1 MAAEPRRLCGL
12 EPTNDIILI
21 MENEQIVDALEL
33 LVKLW
38 DVHGMNEF
46 KSKNLSFAA
55 RGLDKY
61 AGRIANLDLD
71 ALYAIPGVGKVVV
84 QIVQDIAQSGTC
96 ADLEAMI
103 EQTPAGILD
112 ILKIKG
118 LGPKKVGVIW
128 RELGITE
135 LDDLLAACSAN
146 QLEQLKGFG
155 KSIQENVKT
164 YILFLKENR
173 RKLRLD
179 KAEKLSLHLLD
190 LLQAVFPQVRVSGE
204 LSRSCE
210 VISSLVFVVQT
221 SDMFGAHAVIETI
234 DGMQTDFQQSSPFTW
249 RGHLEG
255 HLIAIEIHF
264 ADESQLNSMQ
274 FQWGSN
280 PAHLAQVNFFQQK
293 NIQQVEDIYASQNLP
308 FIVPEMREGFKEF
321 EWATKH
327 AIRDLVQL
335 NDLTGCLHNHST
347 YSDGRNSLL
356 EMAEACRALGLTY
369 FGIADHSQYAAYAG
383 GLKEEDII
391 RQHAEIDALNQTW
404 SDFQILK
411 GIEAD
416 ILPDGSLDYND
427 RILASF
433 DYVVASVHAQLV
445 MDQDRA
451 MSRLIKAIENPY
463 TSILGHPTGRL
474 LLTRSGYPIDTSKI
488 LDACKANGVSIELN
502 ASPYRLDLDW
512 RHIYEAM
519 EKGVYVSINPDA
531 HKIEG
536 LKDMAYGVQ
545 VGRKGGLLKSLTLNA
560 LPLSELKAFFA
571 KT

>member
-1 MAAEPRRLCGL
+1 
-12 EPTNDIILI
+12 

-38 DVHGMNEF
+38 DVHGINEF

-61 AGRIANLDLD
+61 AGRIANCNLDD
-71 ALYAIPGVGKVVV
+71 LYAIPGVGKVVV

-96 ADLEAMI
+96 PDLEAMV
-103 EQTPAGILD
+103 EQTPPGILD

-135 LDDLLAACSAN
+135 LDDLLAACHAN

-155 KSIQENVKT
+155 KAIQENVKA

-173 RKLRLD
+173 KKLRLD
-179 KAEKLSLHLLD
+179 KAGKLSQQLLD
-190 LLQAVFPQVRVSGE
+190 LLAPVFPMVTVSCE
-204 LSRSCE
+204 LSRNCE
-210 VISSLVFVVQT
+210 VISSLVFIVET
-221 SDMFGAHAVIETI
+221 ADMFGAQGLIEAI
-234 DGMQTDFQQSSPFTW
+234 EGMQTDYQQSSPFTW
-249 RGHLEG
+249 RGHLDG
-255 HLIAIEIHF
+255 HLIPIEIHF
-264 ADESQLNSMQ
+264 ADKLQIPALEFQL
-274 FQWGSN
+274 GAN
-280 PAHLAQVNFFQQK
+280 PEHLALVNFFQQK
-293 NIQQVEDIYASQNLP
+293 NIQQEETIYISQQLP
-308 FIVPEMREGFKEF
+308 YIVPEMREGFKEF
-321 EWATKH
+321 DWAAKH
-327 AIRDLVQL
+327 QPSELVQL
-335 NDLTGCLHNHST
+335 SDLTGCLHNHST
-347 YSDGRNSLL
+347 YSDGRNTLQ
-356 EMAEACRALGLTY
+356 EMAEACRALGLSY

-383 GLKEEDII
+383 GLKEEDIM

-404 SDFQILK
+404 TDFQILK

-427 RILASF
+427 RILSSF

-445 MDQDRA
+445 MDQERA

-474 LLTRSGYPIDTSKI
+474 LLTRNGYPIDTSKI

-519 EKGVYVSINPDA
+519 DKGVYVSINPDA

-536 LKDMAYGVQ
+536 LKDMEYGVR
-545 VGRKGGLLKSLTLNA
+545 VGRKGGLLKALTLNA
-560 LPLSELKAFFA
+560 LPLNELIAFFA

>member
-1 MAAEPRRLCGL
+1 
-12 EPTNDIILI
+12 

-38 DVHGMNEF
+38 DVHGINEF
-46 KSKNLSFAA
+46 KSKNLSFAS

-84 QIVQDIAQSGTC
+84 QIVQDIAHTGTC

-103 EQTPAGILD
+103 EQTPPGILD

-128 RELGITE
+128 RELGISE
-135 LDDLLAACSAN
+135 LDDLLAACHGN

-155 KSIQENVKT
+155 KAIQENVAA
-164 YILFLKENR
+164 YILFIKENR
-173 RKLRLD
+173 QKLRLD
-179 KAEKLSLHLLD
+179 KAEKLSMHVLD
-190 LLQAVFPQVRVSGE
+190 LLRPVFPELYVAGE
-204 LSRSCE
+204 LSRNCE
-210 VISSLVFVVQT
+210 VISSLVFIVQT
-221 SDMFGAHAVIETI
+221 ADMFSAHGLIEGI
-234 DGMQTDFQQSSPFTW
+234 EGMQTDFQQSSPFTW

-255 HLIAIEIHF
+255 HLIPIEIHL
-264 ADESQLNSMQ
+264 AEQSQATALQ
-274 FQWGSN
+274 FQLGSN
-280 PAHLAQVNFFQQK
+280 PEHLALVNYFQQK
-293 NIQQVEDIYASQNLP
+293 NIVQIEDVYRSQNLP

-321 EWATKH
+321 EWSIKH
-327 AIRDLVQL
+327 QPADLVQL
-335 NDLTGCLHNHST
+335 ADLTGCLHNHST
-347 YSDGRNSLL
+347 YSDGKNSLL
-356 EMAEACRALGLTY
+356 EMAEACRGLGLTY

-383 GLKEEDII
+383 GLKEEDVI

-404 SDFQILK
+404 DDFQILK

-445 MDQDRA
+445 MDQERA
-451 MSRLIKAIENPY
+451 MGRLIKAIENPY
-463 TSILGHPTGRL
+463 TNILGHPTGRL
-474 LLTRSGYPIDTSKI
+474 LLTRSGYPIDTNKI

-536 LKDMAYGVQ
+536 LKDMEYGVR

-560 LPLSELKAFFA
+560 LPLNELKAFFS